1 MYPSKRLGVWR
12 MQEKNQAAMAA
23 AYDPLSHLQQSPVIS
38 CDLLWAQGWN
48 QPEAT
53 ENPYQ

>member
-1 MYPSKRLGVWR
+1 

-38 CDLLWAQGWN
+38 CDLLWAQGWK

-53 ENPYQ
+53 ENPYQE